1 MCACGGRAVGRAAER
16 GRCDAEYED
25 IVSALRGNE
34 LVCDDLKNAIG
45 IAKKCRGAFRIVTS
59 DGCDL
64 CRDGSGINRAARGGC
79 FAAEREIRKAEIVR
93 LKSMSD

>member
-1 MCACGGRAVGRAAER
+1 MCACGGRAVGGAAER

-64 CRDGSGINRAARGGC
+64 CRDGSGIDRAARGAVSPPNGKY
-79 FAAEREIRKAEIVR
+79 AKRRSPV
-93 LKSMSD
+93 